1 LALFSSISKA
11 FIAVSLDL
19 LILLLFILL
28 KITVYQQQF
37 FSINFVLVWIFISY
51 ICGRYSNEDKSFA
64 VSILSEIIKLFSTLL
79 ISFLVIFILNFKII
93 ESISTISLNLL
104 IIFFLS
110 SLTTQVIFKINYFN
124 KKNKYLNWLVLA
136 SDEEIKQFRKYLREI
151 NSPVKLKKLDFKK
164 HDFKFIKKNFRGLII
179 TNNKYIPKEEIQK
192 IKYLASNYLLI
203 ISKIK
208 WCENVMQRIPTE
220 LIKEAEITNIGFVN
234 NSKIFGLGLKRIG
247 DLSLSIFLLFLTSPI
262 ILISSILIWATDQ
275 GPIFYS
281 QIRSGYRGKLFRVW
295 KLRSMRVNAEKDSNP
310 IWASKN
316 DPRITHIGSFLRKC
330 RFDELPQ
337 LINVINGS
345 MSLIGP
351 RPERPKIEETISK
364 KIKNYNIRSYVKPG
378 LSGWAQVNYPYGASI
393 LDSKVKSSYDV
404 FYIKNQSLILDILIL
419 FKTIKLVLNVKGSEP
434 IQKDI

>member
-1 LALFSSISKA
+1 MFSSISKA

-19 LILLLFILL
+19 LILVLFILL
-28 KITVYQQQF
+28 RFTVYPQQF
-37 FSINFVLVWIFISY
+37 FSITFILGWIFISY
-51 ICGRYSNEDKSFA
+51 ICGRYSNEDKSYA
-64 VSILSEIIKLFSTLL
+64 VSILSELIKSFSTLL

-110 SLTTQVIFKINYFN
+110 SLAIQILFKIYNFN

-164 HDFKFIKKNFRGLII
+164 HDFKFIKKNYRGLII
-179 TNNKYIPKEEIQK
+179 TNNKYIPKGEIEK
-192 IKYLASNYLLI
+192 IKYLASKQLLI

-208 WCENVMQRIPTE
+208 WCENVMKRIPTE
-220 LIKEAEITNIGFVN
+220 LITEPEISDINVL
-234 NSKIFGLGLKRIG
+234 SKSRVFALRLKRIG
-247 DLSLSIFLLFLTSPI
+247 DLSLSLFLLFSTSPI
-262 ILISSILIWATDQ
+262 LLLSSILIWTTDQ

-281 QIRSGYRGKLFRVW
+281 QIRSGYRGKVFRVW
-295 KLRSMRVNAEKDSNP
+295 KLRSMKVNAEKDSNP

-316 DPRITHIGSFLRKC
+316 DPRITKIGVYLRKC
-330 RFDELPQ
+330 RIDELPQ

-351 RPERPKIEETISK
+351 RPERPKIEETLSK
-364 KIKNYNIRSYVKPG
+364 QIKNYNIRSYVKPG

-404 FYIKNQSLILDILIL
+404 FYIKNQSLILDILIF
-419 FKTIKLVLNVKGSEP
+419 FKTIKLVFNLKGSEP
-434 IQKDI
+434 IDQNI